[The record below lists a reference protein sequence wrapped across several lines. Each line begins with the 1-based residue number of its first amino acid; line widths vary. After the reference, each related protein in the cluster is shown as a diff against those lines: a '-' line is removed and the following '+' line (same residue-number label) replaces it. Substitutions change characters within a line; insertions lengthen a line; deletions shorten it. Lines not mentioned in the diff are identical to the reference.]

1 MEYYRGDIFYVRK
14 HPLGTCGSE
23 QDAGRPAVIVSNN
36 KGNKF
41 SYQVEIV
48 YLTTAEKKPMPTHVP
63 VMCDMPSIA
72 LCESVF
78 TVDKTRLGE
87 YIRCCS
93 QQEMAGIDKALMI
106 SLGLETPTNATETAE
121 APTPITEARI
131 AEIVRKE
138 TAAAIS
144 AALKDAT
151 EAMKGLTFGV
161 KI

>member
-1 MEYYRGDIFYVRK
+1 MEYYRGDIFFVATTGRTDK
-14 HPLGTCGSE
+14 
-23 QDAGRPAVIVSNN
+23 AWRPAVIVSNN
-36 KGNKF
+36 KGNK
-41 SYQVEIV
+41 YADQVEVV

-63 VMCDMPSIA
+63 VMCLEPSTA
-72 LCESVF
+72 LCEAVY
-78 TVDKTRLGE
+78 TVGKTRLGE

-93 QQEMAGIDKALMI
+93 QQEMEGIDKALMI

-121 APTPITEARI
+121 APPPITEARI
-131 AEIVRKE
+131 AEIVRTE

>member
-1 MEYYRGDIFYVRK
+1 MEYYRGDIFYVK
-14 HPLGTCGSE
+14 KGLSGTFGVE

-36 KGNKF
+36 TGNK
-41 SYQVEIV
+41 YAGQVEVV
-48 YLTTAEKKPMPTHVP
+48 YLTTSEKKPMPTHVP
-63 VMCDMPSIA
+63 VMCHMPSIA

-78 TVDKTRLGE
+78 TVDKRRLGE

-93 QQEMAGIDKALMI
+93 AQEMADIDKALMI

-121 APTPITEARI
+121 APPPITEARI
-131 AEIVRKE
+131 AEIVRE
-138 TAAAIS
+138 EATAAIS

>member
-41 SYQVEIV
+41 ANQVEVV
-48 YLTTAEKKPMPTHVP
+48 YLTTSEKKPLPTHVP
-63 VMCDMPSIA
+63 VMGEMPSVA

-78 TVDKTRLGE
+78 TVDKTRLAA

-93 QQEMAGIDKALMI
+93 EKEMAGIDKALMI

-131 AEIVRKE
+131 AEIVRTE
-138 TAAAIS
+138 TAAAIP
-144 AALKDAT
+144 AALK
-151 EAMKGLTFGV
+151 EAMKGMTFSLNT
-161 KI
+161 